1 MKSIMMCVMM
11 CAMLGCAGMNVMK
24 VCSNEEH
31 CSTGFYNET
40 GELQTTRHGFVEG
53 EDIDIST
60 AMEYDE
66 HGPGDSRVVT
76 TAMLHDPTVLVEAH
90 DVLALTGLSRYPQ
103 SICYSE
109 ADIGEWVTVSTYHG
123 PVRTKVVK
131 KGLVTYHLKKRS
143 LQRGDSGSP
152 VTRRGCLV
160 GMIRKSTSEGVLV
173 VAIRK

>member
-11 CAMLGCAGMNVMK
+11 CVMVGCAGMNIVK
-24 VCSNEEH
+24 VCSQRH
-31 CSTGFYNET
+31 CSTGFYNEA
-40 GELQTTRHGFVEG
+40 GEIQTTRHGFVEG

-60 AMEYDE
+60 AMEYEE

-76 TAMLHDPTVLVEAH
+76 TAMLHDPTVHVEAH
-90 DVLALTGLSRYPQ
+90 DVLAFTWISRHPQ
-103 SICYSE
+103 SVCYE
-109 ADIGEWVTVSTYHG
+109 EVDVGEWVTVSTHHG

-131 KGLVTYHLKKRS
+131 KGLVTYHLNKRS
-143 LQRGDSGSP
+143 LHRGDSGSP